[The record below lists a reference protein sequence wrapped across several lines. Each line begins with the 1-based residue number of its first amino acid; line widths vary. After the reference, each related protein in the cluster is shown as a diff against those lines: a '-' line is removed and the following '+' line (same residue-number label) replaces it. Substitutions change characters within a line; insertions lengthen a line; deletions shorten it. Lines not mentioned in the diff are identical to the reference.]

1 MNDLF
6 SASFTKGISNPVNL
20 TSYTDEVMSELVI
33 TEEVVKRKLQAI
45 DVSKAMGPDE
55 IPGFILKT
63 FSEELAVPLTLLF
76 NRMYAEGSV
85 PALLKSANV
94 IPLHKK
100 GKKNLAKNYRPISLT
115 PIITMIFGN
124 IYADH
129 LVKHLDDNHII
140 SNAQHGFRRIRST
153 KSNMLEFWDTIT
165 EYADQSIPDTVIYT
179 DLRKAFDS
187 VPHDLLLQ
195 KLEAYGIKG
204 RNLEWLRS
212 YLDNRK

>member
-1 MNDLF
+1 MWDP
-6 SASFTKGISNPVNL
+6 T
-20 TSYTDEVMSELVI
+20 
-33 TEEVVKRKLQAI
+33 R
-45 DVSKAMGPDE
+45 
-55 IPGFILKT
+55 FILKT

-76 NRMYAEGSV
+76 NRMCAEGSV

-115 PIITMIFGN
+115 PIITKIFES

-129 LVKHLDDNHII
+129 LVKLLDDNHII

-165 EYADQSIPDTVIYT
+165 EYADQSIPVTVI
-179 DLRKAFDS
+179 
-187 VPHDLLLQ
+187 
-195 KLEAYGIKG
+195 
-204 RNLEWLRS
+204 
-212 YLDNRK
+212 

>member
-1 MNDLF
+1 
-6 SASFTKGISNPVNL
+6 
-20 TSYTDEVMSELVI
+20 MSELVI

-45 DVSKAMGPDE
+45 DVSKVMGPDE

-115 PIITMIFGN
+115 PIITKIFEN

-140 SNAQHGFRRIRST
+140 SNAQHRFRRIGS
-153 KSNMLEFWDTIT
+153 S
-165 EYADQSIPDTVIYT
+165 
-179 DLRKAFDS
+179 
-187 VPHDLLLQ
+187 
-195 KLEAYGIKG
+195 
-204 RNLEWLRS
+204 
-212 YLDNRK
+212 